1 MDVNVSAMFSM
12 ISELSHDPAF
22 NGNVLLQF
30 PISPLASHVAF
41 YVGIMLYLYEE
52 LKSAF
57 RIDDKLAGLGCIAV

>member
-57 RIDDKLAGLGCIAV
+57 